1 MRKYSK
7 KSLNLR
13 TKLLIPALIQVF
25 VILIFSS
32 QLFSAIS
39 NSKQNMKKVDD
50 ILNLSFNVKMLKEQG
65 TLYIK
70 ESIPTIDKENKFF
83 ADLTEI
89 KQSIS
94 NDSTLLN
101 DFNNLENYFNQ
112 VKTIKYQNI
121 EIEKMV
127 MELTKSSM
135 LQSDNYIKLVVANLI
150 KGIPV
155 SALEKQ
161 VIIGAHI
168 NTVNN
173 LNIHSLFYQIS
184 YDNNAAEDLLSFI
197 EGLIQN
203 TEVDIEKLSNTP
215 FREMPIVAQKS
226 NMEISRICTEYVS
239 NINKVKNLEND
250 IGILLDNLDKEF
262 VKSTSNI
269 QSNTLKTIISSYAT
283 IGAII
288 SIATLLIIAIGIYLS
303 FRISG
308 TIRKM
313 ANIFKEISEGNGDL
327 TRRLEDSSGDEIG
340 QVAKYYNLSMNSLA
354 QMVLTT
360 KESTGRLAEVVND
373 LSSNM
378 TETASSMNQISA
390 NISSLK
396 QQIVNQSASVTET
409 HSTVEEIEKHI
420 INLDT
425 LISSQTS
432 AITESSS
439 SIEEMVAN
447 IKSVAGILNKNAI
460 SMEELLTASESG
472 KIGIHE
478 VVEIMQ
484 VIENDS
490 DGLIDAS
497 NIIQSIA
504 SQTNLLAMNAAIE
517 AAHAGDSGRGFAVV
531 ADEIRKLAEN
541 SSSQGKAISNV
552 LKNLKTQINSAAVLS
567 DKSQLQ
573 FSKIVENLNMVKNQ
587 EMEIKNAMDEQ
598 STGSVQILQ
607 ALEEI
612 NNITTQVQNGSSQM
626 RSGSKEVLNEMN
638 NLTNITVEMS
648 NGMDEMASG
657 AAQINIAVQN
667 VNKITQDTKTNL
679 QELTSEV
686 VKFKVE

>member
-1 MRKYSK
+1 MQNYLK

-13 TKLLIPALIQVF
+13 TKLLIPALIQVL
-25 VILIFSS
+25 VILLFLT
-32 QLFSAIS
+32 QLFNAIS

-70 ESIPTIDKENKFF
+70 ESIPTMDKENKLFN
-83 ADLTEI
+83 DLTEV

-94 NDSTLLN
+94 NDSILLN

-121 EIEKMV
+121 EIEKLV
-127 MELTKSSM
+127 MELTQSSM
-135 LQSDNYIKLVVANLI
+135 FQSDNYIKLVVENLI

-161 VIIGAHI
+161 VIIGAHM
-168 NTVNN
+168 NTINN

-184 YDNNAAEDLLSFI
+184 YDNNASENLLSFI

-203 TEVDIEKLSNTP
+203 TKVDIEKLSNTP
-215 FREMPIVAQKS
+215 FREMPIAAQKS

-239 NINKVKNLEND
+239 NINKVKSLEND

-269 QSNTLKTIISSYAT
+269 QSNTLKTIISSYAA
-283 IGAII
+283 IGGII
-288 SIATLLIIAIGIYLS
+288 SFATLLIIVIGIYLS

-327 TRRLEDSSGDEIG
+327 TRRLEYTSGDEIG

-354 QMVLTT
+354 QMILKT
-360 KESTGRLAEVVND
+360 KESTSKLTEVVDD

-396 QQIVNQSASVTET
+396 QQTVNQSASVTET

-420 INLDT
+420 MHLDT
-425 LISSQTS
+425 LISSQTT

-439 SIEEMVAN
+439 AIEEMVAN

-460 SMEELLTASESG
+460 SMEELLKASESG

-484 VIENDS
+484 AIEKDS

-504 SQTNLLAMNAAIE
+504 GQTNLLAMNAAIE

-541 SSSQGKAISNV
+541 SSSQGKTISNV
-552 LKNLKTQINSAAVLS
+552 LKNLKSQINSAVVLS

-573 FSKIVENLNMVKNQ
+573 FSLIVENLNMVKNQ
-587 EMEIKNAMDEQ
+587 ETEIKNAMDEQ

-626 RSGSKEVLNEMN
+626 RSGSKEVLNEMD
-638 NLTNITVEMS
+638 NLTNITAEMS

-657 AAQINIAVQN
+657 AVQINIAVQN
-667 VNKITQDTKTNL
+667 VNKITRDTKTNL
-679 QELTSEV
+679 QELTKEV
-686 VKFKVE
+686 TQFKVE